1 MNKNTKLSWGNAIP
15 SPQVLD
21 HPPNYILFL
30 NNLLEEISEM
40 MLTMLFNQFPG
51 FKEVCLVTGKYD
63 IAFVEFEN
71 DGQAEAT
78 GDALQGLKITLSYS
92 WRSPMQRSYI

>member
-1 MNKNTKLSWGNAIP
+1 MEQTAIIVNKNTELSCGNAIP

-40 MLTMLFNQFPG
+40 MLTMLFPG
-51 FKEVCLVTGKYD
+51 FKEVCLVPGRYD

-78 GDALQGLKITLSYS
+78 RDALQGLKITLSYS
-92 WRSPMQRSYI
+92 